1 MITNERP
8 HDMSVKQTVAPDHK
22 KHWGLLE
29 GSTHLPQMTLLVQ
42 WLLRSKC
49 VAAREMSN
57 YMYHRSSRTKLWPKI
72 LWLIVF
78 ENPFLYEDR
87 QHIF

>member
-29 GSTHLPQMTLLVQ
+29 GSTHLPQMTLLCSDCSDQSAWQLEKCPITCTIAVRG
-42 WLLRSKC
+42 LNYDLRFC
-49 VAAREMSN
+49 D
-57 YMYHRSSRTKLWPKI
+57 
-72 LWLIVF
+72 IVF
-78 ENPFLYEDR
+78 ENPFLYEDK
-87 QHIF
+87 QHIL

>member
-29 GSTHLPQMTLLVQ
+29 GSTHLPQMTLLV
-42 WLLRSKC
+42 L
-49 VAAREMSN
+49 
-57 YMYHRSSRTKLWPKI
+57 
-72 LWLIVF
+72 
-78 ENPFLYEDR
+78 
-87 QHIF
+87 